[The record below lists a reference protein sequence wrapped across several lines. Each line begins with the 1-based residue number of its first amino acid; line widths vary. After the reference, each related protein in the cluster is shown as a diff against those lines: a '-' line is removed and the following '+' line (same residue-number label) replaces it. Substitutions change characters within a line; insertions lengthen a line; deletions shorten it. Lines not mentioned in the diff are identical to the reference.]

1 MQSTRA
7 GAPLLQVQGLSVAF
21 GSDTD
26 APRVVREVSFS
37 IAPGEKF
44 ALVGESGSGK
54 TVTALSLLRLN
65 QDVQYGGA
73 ILFDGKDLLKQS
85 ERAMRGVRGNEIAMI
100 FQEPMTALNPLFTI
114 GNQVAEVLKLH
125 QGLSNRAAALRT
137 VELLDQTGIAE
148 PARRANAFPHQ
159 LSGGQRQRAMI
170 AMALAC
176 SPKLLI
182 ADEPTTAL
190 DVTIQVQILELL
202 NRLQR
207 EENMAVLM
215 ISHDLNLV
223 RHFADRVG
231 VMERGRLIEVAP
243 AAELFERP
251 REAYTRKLLASRPQ
265 RLVAAVD
272 EGADPTPLISAA
284 GLRCTFRISR
294 GWLRKENFVAVDS
307 TDLALARGRTLGIV
321 GESGSGK
328 STLGMALLRLATAK
342 VQGEIEFDGRRL
354 DRMSGAAIRPLRA
367 GMQVVFQDPFAS
379 LSPRRTV
386 EQIVGEGLALH
397 RPQLSRSALRAAI
410 IEALREVGLEA
421 DILARYPHAFSGGQR
436 QRIAIARALV
446 LKPALLL
453 LDEPTSSLDVSVQ
466 QQVLRLLA
474 ELQQKYGM
482 SYLFISHDLA
492 VIRAMAHEVMVM
504 QAGKVVERGP
514 VEAVLTQPS
523 HPYTQR
529 LLQASFYAM
538 SAPKPV

>member
-1 MQSTRA
+1 MQSSK
-7 GAPLLQVQGLSVAF
+7 PLIEIQNLSVAF
-21 GSDTD
+21 GGD
-26 APRVVREVSFS
+26 ANARKVVRDVSFS

-65 QDVQYGGA
+65 QDVQYDGG
-73 ILFDGKDLLKQS
+73 IQFDGKDLLRQS

-100 FQEPMTALNPLFTI
+100 FQEPMTALNPLFSI
-114 GNQVAEVLKLH
+114 GNQIAEVLKLH

-148 PARRANAFPHQ
+148 PARRANAFAHQ

-176 SPKLLI
+176 RPKLLI

-231 VMERGRLIEVAP
+231 VMEQGRLIEVAP
-243 AAELFERP
+243 SAELFDHP
-251 REAYTRKLLASRPQ
+251 REAYTRKLLASHPS
-265 RLVAAVD
+265 RLVEAVD
-272 EGADPTPLISAA
+272 EGIDPAPLMRAT

-354 DRMSGAAIRPLRA
+354 DRMSSAAIRPLRA

-397 RPQLSRSALRAAI
+397 QPQLSRAALRAAI
-410 IEALREVGLEA
+410 VEGLQEVGLEA

-474 ELQQKYGM
+474 ELQRKYGM

-504 QAGKVVERGP
+504 QEGKVVERGP
-514 VEAVLTQPS
+514 VETVLAQPS

-529 LLQASFYAM
+529 LLKASFYGM
-538 SAPKPV
+538 SVPTPV